1 MENKQ
6 ASEEALMRPGEDEST
21 QPRLP
26 DGHRASVFSLDT
38 GAALAE
44 RICRQLG
51 VDLGRH
57 EERGFEDGEH
67 KIRPLESVRGRDV
80 YVVESLH
87 SDDELSVNDKLV
99 RMLFFASALR
109 EAGAERVTAV
119 APYLC
124 YARKD
129 MRTKPRDPVTSRYVA
144 TLFEAMGVDRMV
156 VVDVHNR
163 AAFENSFRIPTE
175 HLTAA
180 PAFVDAFAELVGDQP
195 VTVVSPDAGG
205 VKRAERVRQAL
216 EERLGRPVGSA
227 FIEKYRSEG
236 VVRGGAVVGEV
247 DGRVAI
253 IIDDLISSGTTLAR
267 AAAACRERGAL
278 TAHAA
283 ATHGVFSADSSRLL
297 AESELER
304 IVILDTIPPRRLAPE
319 LLDSRVEVID
329 AAPLLAA
336 AIQRLHT
343 NGSIVDLV
351 GP

>member
-1 MENKQ
+1 
-6 ASEEALMRPGEDEST
+6 
-21 QPRLP
+21 
-26 DGHRASVFSLDT
+26 
-38 GAALAE
+38 
-44 RICRQLG
+44 
-51 VDLGRH
+51 
-57 EERGFEDGEH
+57 
-67 KIRPLESVRGRDV
+67 
-80 YVVESLH
+80 
-87 SDDELSVNDKLV
+87 
-99 RMLFFASALR
+99 
-109 EAGAERVTAV
+109 
-119 APYLC
+119 
-124 YARKD
+124 
-129 MRTKPRDPVTSRYVA
+129 
-144 TLFEAMGVDRMV
+144 MV

-180 PAFVDAFAELVGDQP
+180 PAFVDAFAELVGEEA
-195 VTVVSPDAGG
+195 VAVVSPDAGG

-278 TAHAA
+278 AAHAA

-329 AAPLLAA
+329 SAPLLAA
-336 AIQRLHT
+336 AIQRFHT